1 MHESSFGMFR
11 GDVGMARFTML
22 NGFFQMLNPFV
33 QMRVFASH
41 LSMVQGL
48 FRMCHEHLSM
58 TLFAMVHR
66 FLRVHDG
73 VPDVTGGG
81 RAGGPDNHTNERS
94 KRRQKEGNTREIAC
108 HLCLSAP
115 VLNYCPQKLAAS

>member
-1 MHESSFGMFR
+1 MHKSSFGMFR

-81 RAGGPDNHTNERS
+81 RPWVQYGRPNERAQ
-94 KRRQKEGNTREIAC
+94 REQNEGTTVGFSG
-108 HLCLSAP
+108 HLCLPST
-115 VLNYCPQKLAAS
+115 VRIHW

>member
-1 MHESSFGMFR
+1 MHKSSFGMFR

-81 RAGGPDNHTNERS
+81 RLCGQYWDTNESSQR
-94 KRRQKEGNTREIAC
+94 KQNKGTTGEIAG
-108 HLCLSAP
+108 HL
-115 VLNYCPQKLAAS
+115 